1 MSEISRGDT
10 TISRWYFGVVIIL
23 IILVYLPA
31 LFGEFVWDDILLITH
46 NPRIKSWSGVIE
58 AFLVDFFYGI
68 TEVPRITYYRPLI
81 TTVNVIS
88 YMLFGLKPFF
98 FHLQNVLIHITNVML
113 CYILLKKILQ
123 FPSLTSLLGAVIFA
137 IHPVNTEAV
146 AFISGRTDLL
156 ATLFF
161 LLAIININYQPRN
174 PLQLLVPFV
183 FYTLGLLA
191 KENVVMLGGVIIL
204 INYYLSRASNVVVF
218 WENQRRNTV
227 RLLLIWGVITLI
239 YLVVRFVFVKGI
251 SISGYPG
258 GTFIATLL
266 TMCKVFWHY
275 VYLTILPV
283 QQLASY
289 QNYFVVVGSPDFYS
303 VAQIVRTVMAAAGV
317 GAFITIAILVF
328 LRNNKYSLP
337 IWWFIITLFPVL
349 NILPFGVWAAERFL
363 YLPTIALAILS
374 GLLITEFE
382 CKNKKMTGLII
393 LSIVIGCYS
402 FLAFQRNFVWR
413 SQESLWADVLQ
424 KNPRNDVA
432 LRNMADIKMAQEKY
446 EEAYEYVE
454 RALKINNPNLRPLS
468 LRIKAQAAIELK
480 KYDEAEEI
488 LAELENIKYKKS
500 WLHFLRGRMAQSLGD
515 ITAAEQNYIL
525 AGEIEPEFVL
535 PRVALIRLYLQTSRR
550 FDEVKRLALEILEF
564 NPDYSDGYLY
574 LGIAEERLGNI
585 ESAIANYQY
594 ACKLAPSNPEPY
606 FYLANLYDEL
616 GTKDRNYYALALR
629 TYGRVLL
636 LKPDHLDAMLNM
648 GLSYVKLGKYAEAKE
663 LWSRVLAIDPGNE
676 AARVNLTRLA
686 HDLLRSNR

>member
-1 MSEISRGDT
+1 MSEINRRDT

-46 NPRIKSWSGVIE
+46 NPRIKSWSGIIE
-58 AFLVDFFYGI
+58 AFKVDFFYGI
-68 TEVPRITYYRPLI
+68 TEVPHITYYRPLI
-81 TTVNVIS
+81 TTINVIS

-98 FHLQNVLIHITNVML
+98 FHLQNVLIHIINMTL
-113 CYILLKKILQ
+113 CYIMLKKTLQ
-123 FPSLTSLLGAVIFA
+123 LPSLTSLLGAMIFA
-137 IHPVNTEAV
+137 VHPVNTEAV

-161 LLAIININYQPRN
+161 LLAIININYQLRN
-174 PLQLLVPFV
+174 PLLLIVPFV

-191 KENVVMLGGVIIL
+191 KENVVMLGVVVIL
-204 INYYLSRASNVVVF
+204 INYYLSKAQNVVVF
-218 WENQRRNTV
+218 WKNQRRIIV
-227 RLLLIWGVITLI
+227 SLLFVWGLITLI
-239 YLVVRFVFVKGI
+239 YLIVRFAFVKGI
-251 SISGYPG
+251 SNSVYPG

-275 VYLTILPV
+275 VYLIILPV

-289 QNYFVVVGSPDFYS
+289 QNYFAVVSSPESYT
-303 VAQIVRTVMAAAGV
+303 VVQIVRTVLAVAGV
-317 GAFITIAILVF
+317 GAFITIAILLF
-328 LRNNKYSLP
+328 IRNNKYFLP

-363 YLPTIALAILS
+363 YLPSIAMAILT
-374 GLLITEFE
+374 GFLITEFE

-393 LSIVIGCYS
+393 VSMVIGCYS
-402 FLAFQRNFVWR
+402 LLAFQRNFVWR

-446 EEAYEYVE
+446 EEAYDYAE

-468 LRIKAQAAIELK
+468 LRIKVQAAIELK
-480 KYDEAEEI
+480 KYEEAEKI
-488 LAELENIKYKKS
+488 MAELENINHKKS
-500 WLHFLRGRMAQSLGD
+500 WLYFLRGIMAQSLGD

-535 PRVALIRLYLQTSRR
+535 PRVALIRLYLQTGQR
-550 FDEVKRLALEILEF
+550 FDEVKRLAREILQF

-574 LGIAEERLGNI
+574 LGIAEERLGNV
-585 ESAIANYQY
+585 ESAITNYQY
-594 ACKLAPSNPEPY
+594 ACKLAPNNPDPY

-629 TYGRVLL
+629 TYGKVLL
-636 LKPDHLDAMLNM
+636 LKPDHLDGMLNM

-663 LWSRVLAIDPGNE
+663 LWSRVLAIDPDNE